1 MDFIERLRDKVNS
14 TNPPLRMRTGHLS
27 DKETLVVYPSPGS
40 RVTQQYMDGSKDV
53 NLNYQIAMKSK
64 DGELINNTLWIIQN
78 YLETLLVITSNDNS
92 FEFNGLV
99 IANKPFISEAD
110 DQGWFVFLL
119 DITANVTIH
128 EEEI

>member
-1 MDFIERLRDKVNS
+1 MDFVERLKDSIN
-14 TNPPLRMRTGHLS
+14 TINLPLKMRTGYPS

-40 RVTQQYMDGSKDV
+40 RVVQQYMDGTKDV

-78 YLETLLVITSNDNS
+78 YLEALMSVTSNDNS
-92 FEFNGLV
+92 FEYNGLV

-110 DQGWFVFLL
+110 EQGWFVFLL
-119 DITANVTIH
+119 DVTANVTIY
-128 EEEI
+128 EEEL

>member
-1 MDFIERLRDKVNS
+1 MDFVERLKDSIN
-14 TNPPLRMRTGHLS
+14 TINLPLKMRTGYLS

-40 RVTQQYMDGSKDV
+40 RVVQQYMDETKDV

-78 YLETLLVITSNDNS
+78 YLESLMSVTSNDNS
-92 FEFNGLV
+92 FEYNGLV

-110 DQGWFVFLL
+110 EQGWFVFLL
-119 DITANVTIH
+119 DVTANVTIY
-128 EEEI
+128 EEEL

>member
-14 TNPPLRMRTGHLS
+14 TNLPLRMRTGYLS

-40 RVTQQYMDGSKDV
+40 RVTQQYMDGNKDV

-92 FEFNGLV
+92 FDFNGLV

-128 EEEI
+128 EEEL

>member
-1 MDFIERLRDKVNS
+1 MDFVERLKDSIN
-14 TNPPLRMRTGHLS
+14 TINLPLKMRTGYLS

-40 RVTQQYMDGSKDV
+40 RVVQQYMDGTKDV

-78 YLETLLVITSNDNS
+78 YLEALMSVTSNDNS
-92 FEFNGLV
+92 FEYNGLV

-110 DQGWFVFLL
+110 EQGWFVFLL
-119 DITANVTIH
+119 DVTANVTIH
-128 EEEI
+128 EEEL

>member
-1 MDFIERLRDKVNS
+1 MDFVERLKDSIN
-14 TNPPLRMRTGHLS
+14 TINLPLKMRTGYLS

-40 RVTQQYMDGSKDV
+40 RVVQQYMDGTKDV

-78 YLETLLVITSNDNS
+78 YLEALMSVNSNDNS
-92 FEFNGLV
+92 FEYNGLV

-110 DQGWFVFLL
+110 EQGWFVFLL
-119 DITANVTIH
+119 DVTANVTIY
-128 EEEI
+128 EEEL

>member
-1 MDFIERLRDKVNS
+1 MDFVERLKDSINTINLTLK
-14 TNPPLRMRTGHLS
+14 MRTGYLS

-40 RVTQQYMDGSKDV
+40 RVVQQYMDGTKDV

-78 YLETLLVITSNDNS
+78 YLEALMSVTSNDNS
-92 FEFNGLV
+92 FEYNGLV

-110 DQGWFVFLL
+110 EQGWFVFLL
-119 DITANVTIH
+119 DVTANVTIH
-128 EEEI
+128 EEEL

>member
-1 MDFIERLRDKVNS
+1 MDFVERLKDSIN
-14 TNPPLRMRTGHLS
+14 TINLPLKMRTGYLS

-40 RVTQQYMDGSKDV
+40 RVVQQYMDGNQDV

-64 DGELINNTLWIIQN
+64 NGGVINDTLWIIQN
-78 YLETLLVITSNDNS
+78 YLEALMIVTSIDNS

-110 DQGWFVFLL
+110 EQGWFVFLL
-119 DITANVTIH
+119 DVTANVTIY
-128 EEEI
+128 EEEL